1 MALKICMHAF
11 IFVSKAAKSWSMNI
25 KFPCLSKRKKI
36 SIAFCLEHA
45 LSLSIKLYWK
55 HVWNIRV
62 PPYNE
67 ANLGWQKHETVIG
80 LFSSQSVPSI
90 TLFLNLI
97 LNNADVFVLGSCTM
111 VFIITTRIFRPKGLN
126 LFICNARKSLRFA
139 VKFSCYHISLTLST
153 SLSWLSG

>member
-1 MALKICMHAF
+1 MHSFLFLKQRSRGVWILSSPAYRSGKNQYCF
-11 IFVSKAAKSWSMNI
+11 LPRTRIESVNKTILKT
-25 KFPCLSKRKKI
+25 CLKYS
-36 SIAFCLEHA
+36 
-45 LSLSIKLYWK
+45 
-55 HVWNIRV
+55 
-62 PPYNE
+62 PYNE
-67 ANLGWQKHETVIG
+67 ANLGWQKHKTVIG

-126 LFICNARKSLRFA
+126 LFICNARNSLRFA

-153 SLSWLSG
+153 SLSWLGG

>member
-1 MALKICMHAF
+1 MKTIRESSQNFTDSWCYSHTRLYSNFSWYLRFKTHLPSSPTYNATQPVVFIEKFTFWKPVWCTMALKICMHAF
-11 IFVSKAAKSWSMNI
+11 IFVSKAAKSWSMNF

-67 ANLGWQKHETVIG
+67 ANLGWQKHKTVMRP
-80 LFSSQSVPSI
+80 V
-90 TLFLNLI
+90 FLTERAQHN
-97 LNNADVFVLGSCTM
+97 
-111 VFIITTRIFRPKGLN
+111 FI
-126 LFICNARKSLRFA
+126 S
-139 VKFSCYHISLTLST
+139 
-153 SLSWLSG
+153 